1 MIHSDP
7 SWPILTEYYKV
18 EVKPSTKSVNLKT
31 RKNKRVANSRIK
43 RAAKRTSIDRKMV
56 AGFLSLNNA
65 TSTTNKWSK
74 VKERGLY
81 YKREVLSHI
90 PKCHSVSN
98 WKQKAS
104 FGALQIIQIYNA
116 HSGQCESMW
125 TIRKS
130 KWRISLYDDT
140 QRFRLIQDC
149 WSSPI
154 HSWKEF
160 CFAGPPSLEFDI
172 HTVF

>member
-1 MIHSDP
+1 MAK
-7 SWPILTEYYKV
+7 L
-18 EVKPSTKSVNLKT
+18 VNPKT

-104 FGALQIIQIYNA
+104 FGALQIIQICIA
-116 HSGQCESMW
+116 QW
-125 TIRKS
+125 
-130 KWRISLYDDT
+130 SLRSDLDNT
-140 QRFRLIQDC
+140 EVKVKNF
-149 WSSPI
+149 
-154 HSWKEF
+154 F
-160 CFAGPPSLEFDI
+160 
-172 HTVF
+172 V

>member
-1 MIHSDP
+1 MAQ
-7 SWPILTEYYKV
+7 
-18 EVKPSTKSVNLKT
+18 SVNLKT

-104 FGALQIIQIYNA
+104 FGALQIIQISRTVVIA
-116 HSGQCESMW
+116 IRCGQYGSQ
-125 TIRKS
+125 S
-130 KWRISLYDDT
+130 
-140 QRFRLIQDC
+140 
-149 WSSPI
+149 
-154 HSWKEF
+154 KEF
-160 CFAGPPSLEFDI
+160 LCMMILKGFD
-172 HTVF
+172 